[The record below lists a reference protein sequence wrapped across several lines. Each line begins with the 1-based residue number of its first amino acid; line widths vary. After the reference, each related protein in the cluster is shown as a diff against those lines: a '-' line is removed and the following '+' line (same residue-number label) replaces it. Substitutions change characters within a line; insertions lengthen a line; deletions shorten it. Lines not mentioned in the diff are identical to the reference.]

1 MLRERHRMAK
11 KRTRKVRFIVLMEV
25 KGRNGT
31 RSSFSKGSNSV
42 RPGCDAVLHTSTIK
56 SGTIDGTRFGD
67 WNLTPLFLVQ
77 KPA

>member
-1 MLRERHRMAK
+1 MAK

-42 RPGCDAVLHTSTIK
+42 RPGCDAVLYTNTKVARSTAQDLAT
-56 SGTIDGTRFGD
+56 GT
-67 WNLTPLFLVQ
+67 
-77 KPA
+77 